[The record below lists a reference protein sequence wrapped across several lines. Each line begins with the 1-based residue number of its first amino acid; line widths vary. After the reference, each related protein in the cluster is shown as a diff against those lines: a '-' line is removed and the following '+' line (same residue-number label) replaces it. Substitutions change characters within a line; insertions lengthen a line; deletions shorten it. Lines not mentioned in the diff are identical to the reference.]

1 MTRQEFID
9 YFIKAE
15 DVAIYGVPKPNVR
28 IGLSLIGAI
37 YDLQQQ
43 ITQKDE
49 YIIYLDQRLISLERE
64 VYK

>member
-9 YFIKAE
+9 NFIKAE

-43 ITQKDE
+43 ISQRDE
-49 YIIYLDQRLISLERE
+49 IMVYLSNRLDTLEGRF
-64 VYK
+64 YK